1 MCQNSWCSSL
11 IYRLIG
17 VLEGLGVLAMNRVGF
32 NLIFIEFELSTSW
45 IGLSLFQLN
54 STLIEICIPL
64 MLGYRYIPDT
74 LGLGT

>member
-1 MCQNSWCSSL
+1 
-11 IYRLIG
+11 
-17 VLEGLGVLAMNRVGF
+17 MNRVGF